1 MSNVFGVEDN
11 QHSTV
16 AISFVDAAGNPV
28 PDAIDAASLTATVSD
43 PASLTAVPSVD
54 QTSVLVTAEGPL
66 DAAVVLTVSCTVGG
80 VAFSGTE
87 TFDVGAS
94 APTALTLTPG
104 ADVNN

>member
-1 MSNVFGVEDN
+1 MPS
-11 QHSTV
+11 
-16 AISFVDAAGNPV
+16 ISELSSAALP
-28 PDAIDAASLTATVSD
+28 P
-43 PASLTAVPSVD
+43 
-54 QTSVLVTAEGPL
+54 
-66 DAAVVLTVSCTVGG
+66 AAVVLTVSCTVGG